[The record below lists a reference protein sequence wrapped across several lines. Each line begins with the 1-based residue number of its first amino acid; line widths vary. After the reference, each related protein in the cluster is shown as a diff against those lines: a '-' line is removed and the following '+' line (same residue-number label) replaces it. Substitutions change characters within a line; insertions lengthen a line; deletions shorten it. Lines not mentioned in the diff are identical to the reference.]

1 MDPETQFLFNPTIET
16 ATRFLKHEKIHVPFE
31 SLLATPVYVSDQRL
45 NEGSASKR
53 PRSQRGGSNTET
65 ILNLSRLDFLH
76 DIYSS
81 FFVHRNVVDKTLENT
96 TFSDDQKQNVRDIMK
111 SKHAVTSKLAS
122 IISPQMP
129 GQCIEYNT
137 QQVISQ
143 DIELY
148 KWTKKKIE
156 KNSDVTIVLDG
167 KYSSFENNKDVND
180 YTRSLVIFAFTMV
193 LMGNMYEAG
202 VSFYVKTGTQHKI
215 AKVKSMVK
223 HCNSITFLTGVFQ
236 TVDISGYNAFL
247 NTWIARLNDIINW
260 SDVVTMKH
268 VDVGPINQRFQFS
281 KDFRYALLDSTFRV
295 TNKKL
300 TSGKSNSNIT
310 MLKHIS
316 KHLTFN
322 YKKEDLRTIMNVFDN
337 LNEPEWHTWKHVFY
351 QLIDINFFRD
361 AYRAEVAIQT
371 NSIFITID
379 RLAYLYYNI
388 QAPQTQKQALC
399 ILPGKRDIT
408 TIYAQ

>member
-16 ATRFLKHEKIHVPFE
+16 ATQFLKHEKIHVPFE
-31 SLLATPVYVSDQRL
+31 SLLAQAVSTSL

-53 PRSQRGGSNTET
+53 PRSQRGGINTER

-76 DIYSS
+76 DIHNS
-81 FFVHRNVVDKTLENT
+81 FFVNRNVVDKTLDNT
-96 TFSDDQKQNVRDIMK
+96 TLSDDQKQHVRDIMK
-111 SKHAVTSKLAS
+111 SKQSVTSKLAS
-122 IISPQMP
+122 VIVPQMP

-137 QQVISQ
+137 QQAISQ

-148 KWTKKKIE
+148 KWTKKKLE
-156 KNSDVTIVLDG
+156 KNSDVSIVLDG
-167 KYSSFENNKDVND
+167 IYSSFDNNKDVND

-202 VSFYVKTGTQHKI
+202 VSFYVKTGTQHKM
-215 AKVKSMVK
+215 AKVKSMPK
-223 HCNSITFLTGVFQ
+223 HCKSITFLTGIFQ
-236 TVDISGYNAFL
+236 TVDISEYNAFL
-247 NTWIARLNDIINW
+247 HTWISRLNDIINW

-268 VDVGPINQRFQFS
+268 VNVDPINQRFQFS
-281 KDFRYALLDSTFRV
+281 KDFRYALLDSSLRV
-295 TNKKL
+295 SNKQL
-300 TSGKSNSNIT
+300 TSGNGNSNIA

-322 YKKEDLRTIMNVFDN
+322 YKKEDLRAIMNLFES
-337 LNEPEWHTWKHVFY
+337 LNETEWQTWKHVLY

-371 NSIFITID
+371 HSIFITID
-379 RLAYLYYNI
+379 RLAYLYYDI

-399 ILPGKRDIT
+399 IFPRKHDIT